1 MANSRLFRDEGKFS
15 DQVARGVAAAI
26 DDIRH
31 KVVEEGWFGRE
42 TSGSIELVNNAVD
55 QAVEREKGVA
65 AFYGLEPDG
74 QQGAKDQAPEIEPP
88 NTPSMGAERGWD
100 RDEGME
106 R

>member
-1 MANSRLFRDEGKFS
+1 MADSRLFRDEGKFS
-15 DQVARGVAAAI
+15 DQVARGVASAI

-42 TSGSIELVNNAVD
+42 TTGSIELVGNAVD
-55 QAVEREKGVA
+55 EAAEREKGVA
-65 AFYGLEPDG
+65 SFYGL
-74 QQGAKDQAPEIEPP
+74 DQAGEQGPKDPGPDIEPP
-88 NTPSMGAERGWD
+88 KTPAVETERTWD

>member
-1 MANSRLFRDEGKFS
+1 MADSRLFRDQEKFS

-42 TSGSIELVNNAVD
+42 TTGSIEVVGNAVD
-55 QAVEREKGVA
+55 PAAEREKGVA
-65 AFYGLEPDG
+65 SFYGLD
-74 QQGAKDQAPEIEPP
+74 QQGAQGPEEPAPDIEPP
-88 NTPSMGAERGWD
+88 KTPAVEAERAWD
-100 RDEGME
+100 HDEGME